1 MGSEMCIRDS
11 YDAHPKIIEVYDTQ
25 SDIVLY
31 DISKNEVYT
40 SPLLANANKL
50 ENFPFFSPDGK
61 QLYFCTCDRIDS
73 LPQQFSNIKYRIC
86 SIGFDPQNNQFSKQ
100 VDTLIDLTNAGKSV
114 TLPSISPDGQFI
126 ACSAAPHGCFS
137 SWIPESDLYLYNTK
151 TKKLIAATEWNS
163 PEAESCT
170 TWSSNSRWVIFSSRR
185 EDGIYNR
192 LYIAHIDSVGNLSKP
207 FLLPQRDPTYNQ
219 RNLKAY
225 NLPRLIKG
233 KVTISPITIG
243 RCAEAKGKKSVRFS
257 KHSYKPLINEATE
270 NHSEIN

>member
-1 MGSEMCIRDS
+1 MIF
-11 YDAHPKIIEVYDTQ
+11 PKRSLYQ
-25 SDIVLY
+25 S
-31 DISKNEVYT
+31 
-40 SPLLANANKL
+40 
-50 ENFPFFSPDGK
+50 PFSQCKQTRKFSI
-61 QLYFCTCDRIDS
+61 LFTRWETALFCTCDRIDS

-243 RCAEAKGKKSVRFS
+243 RCAEAKGKNRSDLANILINRLSTKRQRITVKSIKVTQIGITKRFS
-257 KHSYKPLINEATE
+257 T
-270 NHSEIN
+270 